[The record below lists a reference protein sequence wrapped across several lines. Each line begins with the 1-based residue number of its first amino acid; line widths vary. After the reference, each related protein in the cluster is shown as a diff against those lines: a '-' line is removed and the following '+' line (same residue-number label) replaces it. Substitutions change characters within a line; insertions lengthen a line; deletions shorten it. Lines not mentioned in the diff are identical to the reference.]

1 MELVPGGET
10 RRNNWINMGR
20 NRGNTVLG
28 AKRQQAIETIRY
40 IKSRCSTFRKL
51 LTARTYTYTFTWN
64 IVVDERYR
72 FISRN
77 VVVFLS
83 HDYFSDLAFL
93 TLMLL

>member
-40 IKSRCSTFRKL
+40 QVKMFNISEIIDCSHVYVYVHVEYSGR
-51 LTARTYTYTFTWN
+51 
-64 IVVDERYR
+64 
-72 FISRN
+72 
-77 VVVFLS
+77 
-83 HDYFSDLAFL
+83 
-93 TLMLL
+93 